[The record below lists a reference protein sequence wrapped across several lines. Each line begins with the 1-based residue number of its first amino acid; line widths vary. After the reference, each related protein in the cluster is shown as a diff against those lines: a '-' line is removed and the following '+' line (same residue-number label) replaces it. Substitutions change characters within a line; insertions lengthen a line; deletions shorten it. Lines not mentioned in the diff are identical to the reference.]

1 MNKKSIK
8 KYTYKNSGVSINA
21 ADNFI
26 NKIKPLVCKT
36 HNKRVLDNIGGF
48 AGLYDISNFNYR
60 NPVLVSGTDGVG
72 TKLNLALKINKLDT
86 IGIDLVAMCVN
97 DIVTTGAKPLF
108 FLDYYATGKLNVNKA
123 HEIIKGIYKGCK
135 NSNIALIGGE
145 TAEMPI
151 LYKKGDFDLAGF
163 SVGLVDKHKILPK
176 KVSPG
181 DILIGVKSD
190 GLHSNGY
197 SLINLLIKEK
207 KIKLN
212 DKLGNKYLKDLL
224 IKPTKIYTNLINLKN
239 LKDIKSMANITGGGL
254 SENIP
259 RVLSNKTSAII
270 NKNLLCRSS
279 LYKYIVEKKIISQ
292 NEMYKTFNCGIGMVL
307 IVSNSKAN
315 LTVKNLK
322 KIGFSSSII
331 GHVQKSKFKKVF
343 YENNL

>member
-1 MNKKSIK
+1 
-8 KYTYKNSGVSINA
+8 
-21 ADNFI
+21 
-26 NKIKPLVCKT
+26 
-36 HNKRVLDNIGGF
+36 
-48 AGLYDISNFNYR
+48 
-60 NPVLVSGTDGVG
+60 
-72 TKLNLALKINKLDT
+72 
-86 IGIDLVAMCVN
+86 
-97 DIVTTGAKPLF
+97 
-108 FLDYYATGKLNVNKA
+108 
-123 HEIIKGIYKGCK
+123 
-135 NSNIALIGGE
+135 
-145 TAEMPI
+145 
-151 LYKKGDFDLAGF
+151 
-163 SVGLVDKHKILPK
+163 
-176 KVSPG
+176 
-181 DILIGVKSD
+181 VKSD

-212 DKLGNKYLKDLL
+212 DKIGNKYLKDLL